1 MNIMQVQ
8 DDLKNFSQEQ
18 LIKEIQRPS
27 GMAPQ
32 FLVLSEINRRQRVK
46 QDVNARMAQQQPTVA
61 EEAIAS
67 AGVPQGGLA
76 DMSQALAPKS
86 ASALSTGVGTSMPM
100 AMQTGGFLKTP
111 DEIDEELEMMTDP
124 DSMDFSRM
132 SLEEMAEFAK
142 KMKGLSQPNT
152 MYGGGLTY
160 MQEGG
165 TLGLRQN
172 NPGNIRPGAGFI
184 GETGVGS
191 GYATFQNPLFGGRAL
206 ARLLSTY
213 KNQYGISN
221 VDSLIDRYAPS
232 GDNTMESRANYKGFI
247 ANKLGVGKDDEIDL
261 DDDNTKLGVMK
272 AIVEF
277 ENRNQNPY
285 SDQEYNL
292 MIQSAKMDDEDKVS
306 DLLTNTNS
314 ARAVKNNVSP
324 IDKDVMDALSQSQTT
339 DNQGSGLGLVSQA
352 FASGNKTNS
361 MAGEFGPAGLDRPDF
376 ILPRFMQ
383 GPRSL
388 QDGEIGF
395 EAAYGAG
402 LRPFDESDEVMG
414 SQIPRMPGKEGAAT
428 YQDLLNLE
436 EASRAQAGFID
447 PEKAFGSAS
456 TNFFERLSGEKKTSD
471 VDTGEGAIVTKDGKD
486 FVRTKVTEKDDS
498 GKDKVVTKDI
508 ELNKDGT
515 IKDDG
520 KTTTIKPSDIFGPAP
535 TGTIFQRSNLEQDII
550 DLQEQ
555 LKKDREVDKWL
566 GIAKTGLAL
575 ADPTKTI
582 SEATEKGIDAM
593 SAARKRY
600 TDGVIDLINARSKL
614 AKSTTGLKL
623 SDLFTNLS
631 RNRTSQTKY
640 SEMGAEPNPELLQ
653 RLQDEER
660 EILNLISRY
669 PGYEQFATGI
679 SVPNLKEKKD
689 EKAT

>member
-46 QDVNARMAQQQPTVA
+46 QDINARMAQQQPTVA

-100 AMQTGGFLKTP
+100 AMQSGGFLKTP

-232 GDNTMESRANYKGFI
+232 GDNTMESRTNYKGFI

-277 ENRNQNPY
+277 ENRNENPY

-352 FASGNKTNS
+352 FASGNKANS

-376 ILPRFMQ
+376 ILPRYLQ
-383 GPRSL
+383 GQRSF
-388 QDGEIGF
+388 QPGEIGF

-436 EASRAQAGFID
+436 EGSRAESGFID
-447 PEKAFGSAS
+447 PVKVFGGPA
-456 TNFFERLSGEKKTSD
+456 

-515 IKDDG
+515 VKDDG
-520 KTTTIKPSDIFGPAP
+520 ETKTIKPSQIFKPAI
-535 TGTIFQRSNLEQDII
+535 TGSMFQRSNLEQDIV

-566 GIAKTGLAL
+566 GIAKAGLAL

-582 SEATEKGIDAM
+582 SEAAEAGIDAM

-679 SVPNLKEKKD
+679 SLLGLKEKKD

>member
-46 QDVNARMAQQQPTVA
+46 QDINARMAQQQPTVA

-100 AMQTGGFLKTP
+100 AMQSGGFLKTP

-152 MYGGGLTY
+152 MYSGGLTY

-232 GDNTMESRANYKGFI
+232 GDNTMESRTNYKGFI

-352 FASGNKTNS
+352 FASGNKANS

-376 ILPRFMQ
+376 ILPRYLQ
-383 GPRSL
+383 GQRSF
-388 QDGEIGF
+388 QPGEIGF

-436 EASRAQAGFID
+436 EGSRAESGFID
-447 PEKAFGSAS
+447 PVKVFGGPA
-456 TNFFERLSGEKKTSD
+456 

-515 IKDDG
+515 VKDDG
-520 KTTTIKPSDIFGPAP
+520 ETKTIKPSQIFKPAI
-535 TGTIFQRSNLEQDII
+535 TGSMFQRSNLEQDIV

-566 GIAKTGLAL
+566 GIAKAGLAL

-582 SEATEKGIDAM
+582 SEAAEAGIDAM

-679 SVPNLKEKKD
+679 SLLGLKEKKD

>member
-18 LIKEIQRPS
+18 LINEIQRPS

-100 AMQTGGFLKTP
+100 AMQSGGFLKTP

-124 DSMDFSRM
+124 DSLDFSRM

-142 KMKGLSQPNT
+142 KMKGLSQPST
-152 MYGGGLTY
+152 MYGGGPTY

-172 NPGNIRPGAGFI
+172 NPGNIRSGAGFF

-213 KNQYGISN
+213 KNKHGISN

-232 GDNTMESRANYKGFI
+232 GDNSPESRSNYKGFM
-247 ANKLGVGKDDEIDL
+247 ANKLGISKDDEIDL
-261 DDDNTKLGVMK
+261 DDDNTKLAVMK

-314 ARAVKNNVSP
+314 AREAK
-324 IDKDVMDALSQSQTT
+324 
-339 DNQGSGLGLVSQA
+339 SGLNLISQA
-352 FASGNKTNS
+352 QAATKNKDS

-376 ILPRFMQ
+376 VLPRFMQ
-383 GPRSL
+383 GQRNL
-388 QDGEIGF
+388 QPGEIGF

-436 EASRAQAGFID
+436 EGSRAESGFID
-447 PEKAFGSAS
+447 PVKVFGGPA
-456 TNFFERLSGEKKTSD
+456 
-471 VDTGEGAIVTKDGKD
+471 VDTGEGEIVTKDGKD

-520 KTTTIKPSDIFGPAP
+520 ETTTIKPSDIFKPAV
-535 TGTIFQRSNLEQDII
+535 TGSIFQRSNLEQDIV

-566 GIAKTGLAL
+566 GIAKAGLAL

-582 SEATEKGIDAM
+582 SEAAEAGIDAM

-660 EILNLISRY
+660 EILNLISQY

-679 SVPNLKEKKD
+679 SVLGLKEKKD

>member
-18 LIKEIQRPS
+18 LINEIQRPS

-67 AGVPQGGLA
+67 AGVPQGGLG

-100 AMQTGGFLKTP
+100 AMQSGGFLKTP

-124 DSMDFSRM
+124 DSLDFSRM

-142 KMKGLSQPNT
+142 KMKGLSQPST
-152 MYGGGLTY
+152 MYGGGPTY

-172 NPGNIRPGAGFI
+172 NPGNIRSGAGFF

-213 KNQYGISN
+213 KNKHGISN

-232 GDNTMESRANYKGFI
+232 GDNSPESRSNYKGFM
-247 ANKLGVGKDDEIDL
+247 ANKLGISKDDEIDL
-261 DDDNTKLGVMK
+261 DDDNTKLAVMK

-314 ARAVKNNVSP
+314 AREAK
-324 IDKDVMDALSQSQTT
+324 
-339 DNQGSGLGLVSQA
+339 SGLNLISQA
-352 FASGNKTNS
+352 QAATKNKDS

-376 ILPRFMQ
+376 VLPRFMQ
-383 GPRSL
+383 GQRNL
-388 QDGEIGF
+388 QPGEIGF

-436 EASRAQAGFID
+436 EGSRAESGFID
-447 PEKAFGSAS
+447 PVKVFGGPA
-456 TNFFERLSGEKKTSD
+456 
-471 VDTGEGAIVTKDGKD
+471 VDTGEGEIVTKDGKD

-520 KTTTIKPSDIFGPAP
+520 ETTTIKPSDIFKPAV
-535 TGTIFQRSNLEQDII
+535 TGSIFQRSNLEQDIV

-566 GIAKTGLAL
+566 GIAKAGLAL

-582 SEATEKGIDAM
+582 SEAAEAGIDAM

-660 EILNLISRY
+660 EILNLISQY

-679 SVPNLKEKKD
+679 SVLGLKEKKD

>member
-18 LIKEIQRPS
+18 LINEIQRPS

-100 AMQTGGFLKTP
+100 AMQSGGFLKTP

-124 DSMDFSRM
+124 DSLDFSRM

-142 KMKGLSQPNT
+142 KMKGLSQPST
-152 MYGGGLTY
+152 MYGGGPTY

-172 NPGNIRPGAGFI
+172 NPGNIRSGAGFF

-213 KNQYGISN
+213 KNKHGISN

-232 GDNTMESRANYKGFI
+232 GDNSPESRSNYKGFM
-247 ANKLGVGKDDEIDL
+247 ANKLGISKDDEIDL
-261 DDDNTKLGVMK
+261 DDDNTKLAVMK

-314 ARAVKNNVSP
+314 AREAK
-324 IDKDVMDALSQSQTT
+324 
-339 DNQGSGLGLVSQA
+339 SGLNLISQA
-352 FASGNKTNS
+352 QAATKNKDS

-376 ILPRFMQ
+376 TLPRFMQ
-383 GPRSL
+383 GQRNL
-388 QDGEIGF
+388 QPGEIGF

-436 EASRAQAGFID
+436 EGSRAESGFID
-447 PEKAFGSAS
+447 PVKVFGGPA
-456 TNFFERLSGEKKTSD
+456 
-471 VDTGEGAIVTKDGKD
+471 VDTGEGEIVTKDGKD

-520 KTTTIKPSDIFGPAP
+520 ETTTIKPSDIFKPAV
-535 TGTIFQRSNLEQDII
+535 TGSIFQRSNLEQDIV

-566 GIAKTGLAL
+566 GIAKAGLAL

-582 SEATEKGIDAM
+582 SEAAEAGIDAM

-660 EILNLISRY
+660 EILNLISQY

-679 SVPNLKEKKD
+679 SVLGLKEKKD

>member
-18 LIKEIQRPS
+18 LINEIQRPS

-100 AMQTGGFLKTP
+100 AMQSGGFLKTP

-124 DSMDFSRM
+124 DSLDFSRM

-142 KMKGLSQPNT
+142 KMKGLSQPST
-152 MYGGGLTY
+152 MYGGGPTY

-172 NPGNIRPGAGFI
+172 NPGNIRSGAGFF

-213 KNQYGISN
+213 KNKHGISN

-232 GDNTMESRANYKGFI
+232 GDNSPESRSNYKGFM
-247 ANKLGVGKDDEIDL
+247 ANKLGISKDDEIDL
-261 DDDNTKLGVMK
+261 DDDNTKLAVMK

-277 ENRNQNPY
+277 ENRNENPY

-314 ARAVKNNVSP
+314 AREAK
-324 IDKDVMDALSQSQTT
+324 
-339 DNQGSGLGLVSQA
+339 SGLNLISQA
-352 FASGNKTNS
+352 QAATKNKDS

-376 ILPRFMQ
+376 VLPRFMQ
-383 GPRSL
+383 GQRNL
-388 QDGEIGF
+388 QPGEIGF

-436 EASRAQAGFID
+436 EGSRAESGFID
-447 PEKAFGSAS
+447 PVKVFGGPA
-456 TNFFERLSGEKKTSD
+456 
-471 VDTGEGAIVTKDGKD
+471 VDTGEGEIVTKDGKD

-520 KTTTIKPSDIFGPAP
+520 ETTTIKPSDIFKPAV
-535 TGTIFQRSNLEQDII
+535 TGSIFQRSNLEQDIV

-566 GIAKTGLAL
+566 GIAKAGLAL

-582 SEATEKGIDAM
+582 SEAAEAGIDAM

-660 EILNLISRY
+660 EILNLISQY

-679 SVPNLKEKKD
+679 SVLGLKEKKD

>member
-46 QDVNARMAQQQPTVA
+46 QDVNARMAQQEPTVA

-111 DEIDEELEMMTDP
+111 DEIEEELEMMTDP

-142 KMKGLSQPNT
+142 KMKGLSQPST

-172 NPGNIRPGAGFI
+172 NPGNIRSGAGFF

-221 VDSLIDRYAPS
+221 IDSLIDRYAPS
-232 GDNTMESRANYKGFI
+232 GDNTMESRTNYKGFI

-277 ENRNQNPY
+277 ENRNENPY

-314 ARAVKNNVSP
+314 AREAK
-324 IDKDVMDALSQSQTT
+324 
-339 DNQGSGLGLVSQA
+339 SGLNLISQA
-352 FASGNKTNS
+352 QAATKNKNS

-376 ILPRFMQ
+376 ILPRYML
-383 GPRSL
+383 GKRDL
-388 QDGEIGF
+388 QPGEIGF

-414 SQIPRMPGKEGAAT
+414 SQIPRMPGKKGAAT

-436 EASRAQAGFID
+436 EGSRAESGFID
-447 PEKAFGSAS
+447 PVKVFGGPA
-456 TNFFERLSGEKKTSD
+456 
-471 VDTGEGAIVTKDGKD
+471 VDTGEGEIINKDGKE
-486 FVRTKVTEKDDS
+486 FVRTKVTED
-498 GKDKVVTKDI
+498 DKVVTKDI

-515 IKDDG
+515 IKGDG
-520 KTTTIKPSDIFGPAP
+520 ETTTIKPSDIFKPAV
-535 TGTIFQRSNLEQDII
+535 TGSIFQRSNLEQDIV

-566 GIAKTGLAL
+566 GIAKAGLAL

-582 SEATEKGIDAM
+582 SEAAEAGIDAM

-679 SVPNLKEKKD
+679 SLLGLKEKKD

>member
-111 DEIDEELEMMTDP
+111 DEIEEELEMMTDP

-142 KMKGLSQPNT
+142 KMKGLSQPST
-152 MYGGGLTY
+152 MYGGGPTY

-172 NPGNIRPGAGFI
+172 NPGNIRSGAGFF

-232 GDNTMESRANYKGFI
+232 GDNTMESRTNYKGFI

-277 ENRNQNPY
+277 ENRNENPY

-314 ARAVKNNVSP
+314 AREAK
-324 IDKDVMDALSQSQTT
+324 
-339 DNQGSGLGLVSQA
+339 SGLNLISQA
-352 FASGNKTNS
+352 QAATKNKDS

-376 ILPRFMQ
+376 ILPRYML
-383 GPRSL
+383 GKRDL
-388 QDGEIGF
+388 QPGEIGF

-436 EASRAQAGFID
+436 EGSRAESGFID
-447 PEKAFGSAS
+447 PVKVFGGPA
-456 TNFFERLSGEKKTSD
+456 
-471 VDTGEGAIVTKDGKD
+471 VDTGEGEIVTKDGKE
-486 FVRTKVTEKDDS
+486 FVRTKVTED
-498 GKDKVVTKDI
+498 DKVVTKDI

-520 KTTTIKPSDIFGPAP
+520 EAKTIKPSDIFKPAV
-535 TGTIFQRSNLEQDII
+535 TGSIFQRSNLEQDIV

-566 GIAKTGLAL
+566 GIAKAGLAL

-582 SEATEKGIDAM
+582 SEAAEAGIDAM

-614 AKSTTGLKL
+614 AKNTTGLKL

-640 SEMGAEPNPELLQ
+640 SELGAEPNPELLQ

-679 SVPNLKEKKD
+679 SLLGLKEKKD

>member
-1 MNIMQVQ
+1 MMNIMQVQ

-100 AMQTGGFLKTP
+100 AMQSGGFLKTP
-111 DEIDEELEMMTDP
+111 DEIDEELDMFTDP

-142 KMKGLSQPNT
+142 KMKGLQPT
-152 MYGGGLTY
+152 KMASGGLTEFGNEIRQSLGQQIEPYLEQIENEAESKFNIDLDMNQPDNIVQLPGPRIPTYVDRGGVQRPNPIDRNRTQIGIGGKGMIRPSVTDMAYPSRLIRRYAEGGPVY

-184 GETGVGS
+184 GETGQGS

-213 KNQYGISN
+213 KNKHGISN

-232 GDNTMESRANYKGFI
+232 GDNTMESRTNYKGFI

-277 ENRNQNPY
+277 ENRNENPY

-306 DLLTNTNS
+306 DLLTNREVIKDNAGGLDLISS
-314 ARAVKNNVSP
+314 AAASQNLKSMIPQGQNFGARNTDGGGLFSNVDMSKVYTP
-324 IDKDVMDALSQSQTT
+324 PMPRFVESMLIRSGKQSIVDDPLEFQMGLEGKDISLEELQNLTKKQEAIGRPSIAAA
-339 DNQGSGLGLVSQA
+339 G
-352 FASGNKTNS
+352 FASTS
-361 MAGEFGPAGLDRPDF
+361 A
-376 ILPRFMQ
+376 
-383 GPRSL
+383 
-388 QDGEIGF
+388 
-395 EAAYGAG
+395 
-402 LRPFDESDEVMG
+402 
-414 SQIPRMPGKEGAAT
+414 
-428 YQDLLNLE
+428 
-436 EASRAQAGFID
+436 
-447 PEKAFGSAS
+447 EKIQ
-456 TNFFERLSGEKKTSD
+456 EKK
-471 VDTGEGAIVTKDGKD
+471 EQ
-486 FVRTKVTEKDDS
+486 EK
-498 GKDKVVTKDI
+498 I
-508 ELNKDGT
+508 E
-515 IKDDG
+515 
-520 KTTTIKPSDIFGPAP
+520 
-535 TGTIFQRSNLEQDII
+535 Q
-550 DLQEQ
+550 
-555 LKKDREVDKWL
+555 
-566 GIAKTGLAL
+566 
-575 ADPTKTI
+575 
-582 SEATEKGIDAM
+582 
-593 SAARKRY
+593 
-600 TDGVIDLINARSKL
+600 
-614 AKSTTGLKL
+614 
-623 SDLFTNLS
+623 
-631 RNRTSQTKY
+631 
-640 SEMGAEPNPELLQ
+640 
-653 RLQDEER
+653 
-660 EILNLISRY
+660 
-669 PGYEQFATGI
+669 
-679 SVPNLKEKKD
+679 EKKKED
-689 EKAT
+689 DKKKTEPAVFFFLIIIRF

>member
-46 QDVNARMAQQQPTVA
+46 QDVNARMAQQEPTVA

-86 ASALSTGVGTSMPM
+86 ASALSTGIGTSMPM
-100 AMQTGGFLKTP
+100 AMQSGGFLKTP
-111 DEIDEELEMMTDP
+111 DEIEEELEMMSDP

-142 KMKGLSQPNT
+142 KMKGLSQPST

-172 NPGNIRPGAGFI
+172 NPGNIRSGAGFF

-213 KNQYGISN
+213 KNKHGISN

-232 GDNTMESRANYKGFI
+232 GDNSPESRSNYKGFM
-247 ANKLGVGKDDEIDL
+247 ANKLGISKDDEIDL
-261 DDDNTKLGVMK
+261 DDDNTKLAVMK

-277 ENRNQNPY
+277 ENRNENPY

-361 MAGEFGPAGLDRPDF
+361 MAGEFGPAGLDRPNLGLF
-376 ILPRFMQ
+376 GNISKFFGGKRFVQ
-383 GPRSL
+383 P
-388 QDGEIGF
+388 GEIAIENPYGGIGRAYD
-395 EAAYGAG
+395 EA
-402 LRPFDESDEVMG
+402 DEFSG
-414 SQIPRMPGKEGAAT
+414 SQIPSRLISEDDGVTNITDLKTLDDLLKLEERDR
-428 YQDLLNLE
+428 QDL
-436 EASRAQAGFID
+436 GFVDAPKIT
-447 PEKAFGSAS
+447 KV
-456 TNFFERLSGEKKTSD
+456 T
-471 VDTGEGAIVTKDGKD
+471 DTGEGEIITKDGKE
-486 FVRTKVTEKDDS
+486 FVRTKVTEDN
-498 GKDKVVTKDI
+498 KVVTKDI

-566 GIAKTGLAL
+566 GIAKAGLAL

>member
-18 LIKEIQRPS
+18 LINEIQRPS

-67 AGVPQGGLA
+67 AGVPQGGLG

-100 AMQTGGFLKTP
+100 AMQSGGFLKTP

-124 DSMDFSRM
+124 DSLDFSRM

-142 KMKGLSQPNT
+142 KMKGLSQPST
-152 MYGGGLTY
+152 MYGGGPTY

-172 NPGNIRPGAGFI
+172 NPGNIRSGAGFF

-213 KNQYGISN
+213 KNKHGISN

-232 GDNTMESRANYKGFI
+232 GDNSPESRSNYKGFM
-247 ANKLGVGKDDEIDL
+247 ANKLGISKDDEIDL
-261 DDDNTKLGVMK
+261 DDDNTKLAVMK

-314 ARAVKNNVSP
+314 AREAK
-324 IDKDVMDALSQSQTT
+324 
-339 DNQGSGLGLVSQA
+339 SGLNLISQA
-352 FASGNKTNS
+352 QAATKNKDS

-376 ILPRFMQ
+376 TLPRFMQ
-383 GPRSL
+383 GQRNL
-388 QDGEIGF
+388 QPGEIGF

-436 EASRAQAGFID
+436 EGSRAESGFID
-447 PEKAFGSAS
+447 PVKVFGGPA
-456 TNFFERLSGEKKTSD
+456 
-471 VDTGEGAIVTKDGKD
+471 VDTGEGEIVTKDGKD

-520 KTTTIKPSDIFGPAP
+520 ETTTIKPSDIFKPAV
-535 TGTIFQRSNLEQDII
+535 TGSIFQRSNLEQDIV

-566 GIAKTGLAL
+566 GIAKAGLAL

-582 SEATEKGIDAM
+582 SEAAEAGIDAM

-660 EILNLISRY
+660 EILNLISQY

-679 SVPNLKEKKD
+679 SVLGLKEKKD